1 MSYFDIPAGD
11 VSSQIIGNI
20 FGGMG
25 IFESGGD
32 PLVSLIGLLASAI
45 LIFAGAIFA
54 YFLLTHTVNT
64 AHEGEVVHKKFGVWA
79 WIRLPIAL
87 SSLLP
92 VVNGYPVICVIVAW
106 IVGQGIGLGDAAAN
120 KAIDSQ
126 NLAKLVS
133 TSFGP
138 SPVKQT
144 AYDLFLS
151 GVCMATLSSGVN
163 ADKQSGGF
171 LNSGSEIGS
180 TTKTDGKATIISYG
194 DKNEYANLKIDECGS
209 AQINNDSVAAQS
221 NSKIVS
227 TKSLQSVN
235 GVYQSQTAAFN
246 TLVSTMMNLGSQ
258 QVNSGQA
265 ISHTQID
272 QAISVYQ
279 QTVSQAALN
288 AVNQSSQNNEIQDA
302 VKANGWIYFGFF
314 YPRIQAIRQQVI
326 DAINDVPT
334 TTGPVA
340 FNSSSYGD
348 TYARNMQIAAKT
360 VIDGNAIPRFGN
372 GKSAQ
377 STGLIDK
384 ITSFFKINVE
394 GTIKSWFGG
403 AEYHSQ
409 GNTDPLTSVST
420 WGGILMV
427 CGAVAGAALAAI
439 MAIPG
444 INETGL
450 GLLAQVFLQGA
461 VPLLMATGYT
471 MTYGLPLLPSLIWIG
486 ATLGFFIMA
495 TEAIIASVFWGLMI
509 LSPSGDNELIGAGI
523 QGLRMIFALAF
534 KPLLLVIGFTA
545 SIVFMNSYG
554 VWVVDAFSFIFD
566 QSMAGSNWVTY
577 VVGLIFKPFVY
588 LIVMTVVVH
597 KIFSITHALPDA
609 VLTWISGG
617 SSFGGHA
624 QSTSGNN
631 VSAAPAAAVGGLI
644 GGTAGAFANLR
655 NKNSNGGGSGNDKI
669 KNEER
674 NIGSSSGGGHDSGE
688 RFNVDGSTIEQSDSG
703 SGSYSDIKSKNPNGN
718 INSVKG
724 SQGSKSAS
732 NDPKSGMVTQG
743 KNGFSQYGG
752 NSTAPNPSAHKASGE
767 VVGFGNAPYK
777 HDPENKPSFYVS
789 VKGDDGQI
797 RDVWGAGLKD
807 EKFTAG
813 ERVSIEKSGE
823 AKGQELT
830 TKTGETI
837 THKNKFDVERL
848 PKQGE

>member
-1 MSYFDIPAGD
+1 
-11 VSSQIIGNI
+11 
-20 FGGMG
+20 MG